1 MRITSNQ
8 PPDTTPKEYP
18 KNNYAQNAVGL
29 AVPLAI
35 ECGIGMPIEVAIQNK
50 LVKSANVPEIDT
62 YLNKAFNESNL
73 GQTGLKIISYK
84 VNDKNTT
91 YLQKAYSLLN
101 LEAGAKCGRNA
112 GYVPILNTLIV
123 PYKKLQGAFFHEMG
137 HAMNKNFNQLLKV
150 IQYSKPIFSNAAL
163 AIGIT
168 GICTSIKH
176 PAKDEELSRTDKIKN
191 FIHNNA
197 GKLVL
202 ATSAPILIEE
212 FLASAKGNKLAEKVM
227 PESLVKTVKK
237 TNLYGGICYLTSAV
251 ISAIAIAAGI
261 KIKDYLVY
269 KKHQKMQNELAE

>member
-1 MRITSNQ
+1 MHITSNQ
-8 PPDTTPKEYP
+8 PPATTPKEYP

-35 ECGIGMPIEVAIQNK
+35 EYGIGIPIEVAIQDK
-50 LVKSANVPEIDT
+50 LVKCANVPEIDK
-62 YLNKAFNESNL
+62 YLNKAFKESNL
-73 GQTGLKIISYK
+73 EKTGIKIMSYK
-84 VNDKNTT
+84 GNDNNTT
-91 YLQKAYSLLN
+91 YFQKISSLLDM
-101 LEAGAKCGRNA
+101 ETGAKCGRNA
-112 GYVPILNTLIV
+112 GYVPILNTLVV
-123 PYKKLQGAFFHEMG
+123 PYKKLQGSFFHEIG
-137 HAMNKNFNQLLKV
+137 HAMNKNFNQLLKL
-150 IQYSKPIFSNAAL
+150 IQYSRPIFSNATL

-212 FLASAKGNKLAEKVM
+212 IIASAKGNKLAKKVM

-237 TNLYGGICYLTSAV
+237 TNLYGGMCYLTSTVMA
-251 ISAIAIAAGI
+251 AIGITAGI
-261 KIKDYLVY
+261 KIKDYLVD
-269 KKHQKMQNELAE
+269 KKHQKMQNELTK